1 MIMATEKKEGKMKFG
16 KKAVRLF
23 KEIRSELK
31 KVIWPSRQQLVN
43 YTISVLIACVLIG
56 IVIWIADALLSLAV
70 FRTLT
75 G

>member
-1 MIMATEKKEGKMKFG
+1 MTTERKDGKIKFG
-16 KKAVRLF
+16 KKAVKLF

>member
-1 MIMATEKKEGKMKFG
+1 MIMTTERKDGKIKFG
-16 KKAVRLF
+16 KKAVKLF

>member
-1 MIMATEKKEGKMKFG
+1 MTTERKDG
-16 KKAVRLF
+16 KKAVKLF